1 MLLTFLAAESPMDAW
16 LSIIADILGH
26 QGKRHGGKKKKSVQR
41 PPSRDDASSA
51 FASSPGASDLVF
63 PLQLPCLCQ
72 LRSRQAFMPRQATK
86 AATTHPKSRQSHDP
100 DGRLSPPSA
109 SLLNPPRLAAHAQSL
124 QNSIAGIDRS
134 PPASLPYIP
143 LSTSCL
149 LDIHIRSHSDPSPL
163 TSSST

>member
-1 MLLTFLAAESPMDAW
+1 MLGLASSLIFSGIKERDT
-16 LSIIADILGH
+16 G
-26 QGKRHGGKKKKSVQR
+26 GKKKKKKSVQR

-109 SLLNPPRLAAHAQSL
+109 SLLNPPPGSQHTPSRYRTASQELTVARPRLCRTYHFQ
-124 QNSIAGIDRS
+124 
-134 PPASLPYIP
+134 LPVF
-143 LSTSCL
+143 
-149 LDIHIRSHSDPSPL
+149 L
-163 TSSST
+163 TSISAVIPTRLP